1 MNPTTAPPAASF
13 FVRVTKLFKTAQMIY
28 APLRIDWWWRS
39 GDLSPTESR
48 EEASNPWR
56 FASGP
61 RPNAL
66 MTDFRFLL
74 ICHFHHTSSNTRS
87 LKCVFLKWAYLSAS
101 RVSHLLWYKA
111 VPPPSHPPHLHH
123 ILHPPSHPIPPTMPE
138 IAEVARIVHYI
149 RTHLIGK
156 TLSSVQALDDT
167 SVFGKAGTTAAAFQS
182 ALTGKKIL
190 GAGQQGKYFWIEM
203 SSPPHPVMHFGM
215 TGWLKLSNE
224 ETYYYRSKEETAAW
238 PPKFWKFIMETKEEP
253 QIQAAFVDSRRFG
266 RVRLVDCE
274 RGDIRK
280 VSPLKENGPDPVVDK
295 ELVTEAWVVD
305 LLKRKRIPIKA
316 LLLDQGN
323 ISGIGNWVGYVSTP
337 PSPRPTQNPLYT
349 SIKHI
354 KYLTRMSQRRNP
366 LPRQDPPR
374 TTQQHALGSPNVP
387 APQINPLH
395 LQHRRRPPRRL

>member
-1 MNPTTAPPAASF
+1 LKCVLKVDISQYFSHFSSPA
-13 FVRVTKLFKTAQMIY
+13 VQKLF
-28 APLRIDWWWRS
+28 PLHPI
-39 GDLSPTESR
+39 
-48 EEASNPWR
+48 
-56 FASGP
+56 
-61 RPNAL
+61 
-66 MTDFRFLL
+66 
-74 ICHFHHTSSNTRS
+74 HHTSTTT
-87 LKCVFLKWAYLSAS
+87 Y
-101 RVSHLLWYKA
+101 
-111 VPPPSHPPHLHH
+111 
-123 ILHPPSHPIPPTMPE
+123 ISHPIPPTMPE

-149 RTHLIGK
+149 RTHLVGK

-323 ISGIGNWVGYVSTP
+323 ISGIGNWVGYASTP
-337 PSPRPTQNPLYT
+337 PSPPQNPLYT
-349 SIKHI
+349 SIKHT
-354 KYLTRMSQRRNP
+354 KYLTWMSQR
-366 LPRQDPPR
+366 
-374 TTQQHALGSPNVP
+374 
-387 APQINPLH
+387 
-395 LQHRRRPPRRL
+395 